1 MSQRRIWIFAA
12 SLAIVGVA
20 GITALTSPGRP
31 TQAEEVKV
39 ADDLPTPHE
48 LLAALPGELTPRIP
62 LDVNRDLQKKL
73 VDQKKFAE
81 EQLLFDLLS
90 WRTFVALNWPVDAAG
105 NPQPKITDPSRKFWD
120 TWKTDLDTFLPDGA
134 KPAPWGSNHL
144 NHYMAAHGIS
154 ATPMRSSCTTT
165 GTRSR
170 SSATT
175 PTAATT
181 ATPTTPGSFSDE
193 GAVHR
198 TPEALALA

>member
-39 ADDLPTPHE
+39 ADNLPTPHE

-62 LDVNRDLQKKL
+62 LDVNWDLQKKL

-105 NPQPKITDPSRKFWD
+105 NPQPKITDPSRKLWD
-120 TWKTDLDTFLPDGA
+120 TWRPDLDTFLPDE
-134 KPAPWGSNHL
+134 PSPH
-144 NHYMAAHGIS
+144 
-154 ATPMRSSCTTT
+154 
-165 GTRSR
+165 
-170 SSATT
+170 
-175 PTAATT
+175 
-181 ATPTTPGSFSDE
+181 PG
-193 GAVHR
+193 GVI
-198 TPEALALA
+198 T

>member
-1 MSQRRIWIFAA
+1 MSQRRIWILAP
-12 SLAIVGVA
+12 SLAIA
-20 GITALTSPGRP
+20 GGAVITALTSPGRP
-31 TQAEEVKV
+31 TQAAEGKV

-48 LLAALPGELTPRIP
+48 LLAALPGELTPKVP

-105 NPQPKITDPSRKFWD
+105 NPQPKITDPGRKYWD

-144 NHYMAAHGIS
+144 NQY
-154 ATPMRSSCTTT
+154 
-165 GTRSR
+165 
-170 SSATT
+170 
-175 PTAATT
+175 
-181 ATPTTPGSFSDE
+181 
-193 GAVHR
+193 R
-198 TPEALALA
+198 TSIWPRGEFRQTSGCSTS